1 MPVTC
6 QVTWPG
12 VPAGSLVDVTA
23 FVDPPDPNAHADAE
37 QWLAGKLVDHADHP
51 ELSAGARPFKL
62 SKPGLNT
69 IDLRIFNLGTA
80 TIPGRVS
87 VTLLDSSGATL
98 DGPVPCDND
107 IPAGDHFLVALVAA
121 VEPATIRGGTSRGRA
136 ARSGASRGGRKRTK
150 RGR

>member
-1 MPVTC
+1 VPVTC

-12 VPAGSLVDVTA
+12 VPAGCRVDVTA
-23 FVDPPDPNAHADAE
+23 FVDPPDSNAHADAE

-51 ELSAGARPFKL
+51 ELSAGPRPFNL

-87 VTLLDSSGATL
+87 VILLDSSGATL

-121 VEPATIRGGTSRGRA
+121 VEPATVRGGTRRGRA